1 MSQTDVVAQTIP
13 APQTLPLLGNL
24 HQIPKAGLIGHLL
37 NVSKDFEDPG
47 IFKLRFGSRV
57 GIFVTHPDLVAE
69 LCDETRFRKIP
80 GPGLRVV
87 RKFAGDGLF
96 TAFSEEAN
104 WGKAHRILLPAF
116 SQRSMRGYYDLIL
129 EVCDKLV
136 AKWTRLAGEEILVA
150 DDMTRLTLDSIA
162 IAGFGHR
169 FESFEHDE
177 LDPFLLSLGEA
188 LGEALNVITRLPIQ
202 QKFAKKSTAQFNAD
216 IVTMNKLVDDVI
228 AQRRANPTDAK
239 DLLNLMLTAVDPETG
254 EGLDDLNI
262 RYQVLTFLI
271 AGHETTSGLLTFA
284 FMELLKAPAVLAQAY
299 AEVDRVLP
307 GDTRPAYEH
316 LAHLKVIERIVKE
329 TQRLWPTAPAFSVG
343 PHEDQVIGGKWLM
356 RKDRPVNIYAPGL
369 QRHPSAWDAP
379 EEFDIDRWLPD
390 EEATHHPHAYKPFG
404 NGARACIGRQF
415 ALVEAKLAIAMILQK
430 FAIADRRGYRMT
442 LKESLSIKPDDF
454 WMRVRMRKPGERLTV
469 AEPVKIDSGTA
480 DIGSAA
486 GAGQRLSVVY
496 GTSLGTA
503 RDIAE
508 EIVER
513 ASADG
518 FEARAISMD
527 EALNTLP
534 EDRVIVAVTATYNGR
549 APDSALAAE
558 AAIDA
563 GQFAEA
569 KWPETRF
576 AVLGIGNSQWP
587 NYQAFPKKID
597 AAFEATGA
605 KRLCAR
611 GEANGDGD
619 FDGGV
624 ATFLKD
630 LWAALGSKSE
640 AVKAAGLSL
649 QIVDGRDARAAVLP
663 DQAVE
668 MEIVRNDELVRPADG
683 LWDFAQE
690 QPRGS
695 TRFITVKLPEGQVYA
710 AGDHIAIYARNRK
723 EHVDLAIER
732 LGVAGAMQ
740 VVPSGASSR
749 FRHLPV
755 GRMVTVRQLLT
766 DFVEIQDPMPRRALE
781 VVAAQTR
788 CPNTKTELAK
798 LANDAVWQTEI
809 ADKRLT
815 LLGLLVKFPAAELSL
830 DSFVELS
837 SGVAPRFY
845 SIASSPLVSPDACD
859 LIVGT
864 VQAPAWSGIGT
875 HQGFAS
881 THMRDLAPGES
892 VFGYVR
898 RPNPPFAPPQDGA
911 VPLVLIGPGTGFAP
925 LRGFVQA
932 RAALLSSPPRLRG
945 GAGGGSSSTSST
957 QREEEVPPPAP
968 PGSPGGEQKGAP
980 CHLFF
985 GARHPDHDWLCRD
998 EMERWAADGVIDLHM
1013 AYSQLPGHQHRYVQD
1028 AIWTARDEVWD
1039 VVQNGG
1045 QIFLCGDGKYMA
1057 PAVRDTLIRI
1067 HGDKTGGDH
1076 LAGSTWLEGLI
1087 EDGVYHQDVFGFGK

>member
-1 MSQTDVVAQTIP
+1 MTDTATIP
-13 APQTLPLLGNL
+13 APKMLPLVGNL

-37 NVSKDFEDPG
+37 GVSKDFVDPG

-216 IVTMNKLVDDVI
+216 IATMNKLVDDVI

-343 PHEDQVIGGKWLM
+343 PHEDQVIGGKWKL

-390 EEATHHPHAYKPFG
+390 AEAEHHPHAYKPFG

-469 AEPVKIDSGTA
+469 AEPVRIESDGA

-486 GAGQRLSVVY
+486 GAGQRLSVIY

-513 ASADG
+513 ASNDG

-605 KRLCAR
+605 QRLCPR

-624 ATFLKD
+624 ARFLKD
-630 LWAALGSKSE
+630 LWAALGSKGV
-640 AVKAAGLSL
+640 AVKASGLSL

-690 QPRGS
+690 SPRGS
-695 TRFITVKLPEGQVYA
+695 TRFITIKLPEGQVYA
-710 AGDHIAIYARNRK
+710 AGDHIAVYARNRK

-740 VVPSGASSR
+740 VVPSGSSGR
-749 FRHLPV
+749 LRHLPI
-755 GRMVTVRQLLT
+755 GRTVTVRQLLT
-766 DFVEIQDPMPRRALE
+766 DFVEIQDPMPRRALDI
-781 VVAAQTR
+781 VAAQTR
-788 CPNTKTELAK
+788 CPNTKAELAK
-798 LANDAVWQTEI
+798 LADDAAWQAEV

-837 SGVAPRFY
+837 SAVAPRFY
-845 SIASSPLVSPDACD
+845 SIASSPLDSADTCD

-864 VQAPAWSGIGT
+864 VQAPAWSGVGT

-881 THMRDLAPGES
+881 THMRDLGVGEHI
-892 VFGYVR
+892 FGYLR

-925 LRGFVQA
+925 LRGFIQE
-932 RAALLSSPPRLRG
+932 RAALD
-945 GAGGGSSSTSST
+945 AT
-957 QREEEVPPPAP
+957 
-968 PGSPGGEQKGAP
+968 AP

-1013 AYSQLPGHQHRYVQD
+1013 AYSQMPGHPHRYVQD
-1028 AIWTARDEVWD
+1028 AIWAARDAVWD

-1045 QIFLCGDGKYMA
+1045 QIFLCGDGRYMA

-1067 HGDKTGGDH
+1067 HADKTAGDH

>member
-1 MSQTDVVAQTIP
+1 MTKTATIP
-13 APQTLPLLGNL
+13 APPTLPVIGNL

-37 NVSKDFEDPG
+37 DVSDTFEDPG
-47 IFKLRFGSRV
+47 IFKLRFGARV

-116 SQRSMRGYYDLIL
+116 SQRSMRGYFDLIL
-129 EVCDKLV
+129 EVCDQLV
-136 AKWTRLAGEEILVA
+136 AKWTRNDGKELLIA

-169 FESFEHDE
+169 FNSFEHDE
-177 LDPFLLSLGEA
+177 LDPFLISLGDA
-188 LGEALNVITRLPIQ
+188 LSEALNVITRLPIQ
-202 QKFAKKSTAQFNAD
+202 QKFAKRSTAQFNAD
-216 IVTMNKLVDDVI
+216 IATMNTLVDGVI

-239 DLLNLMLTAVDPETG
+239 DLLNLMLTAADPETG
-254 EGLDDLNI
+254 ETLDDLNI

-284 FMELLKAPAVLAQAY
+284 FMELLRAPSVLAQAY

-343 PHEDQVIGGKWLM
+343 PWEDQVIGGKWKL
-356 RKDRPVNIYAPGL
+356 RKDRPVNVYAPGL
-369 QRHPSAWDAP
+369 QRHPSAWENP
-379 EEFDIDRWLPD
+379 TEFDIDRWLPD
-390 EEATHHPHAYKPFG
+390 AEATHHPHAYKPFG

-430 FAIADRRGYRMT
+430 FAIADRRGYRLS

-454 WMRVRMRKPGERLTV
+454 WMRVRLRKEGERLTV
-469 AEPVKIDSGTA
+469 GQPSPSSGSGQSENVA
-480 DIGSAA
+480 RAA
-486 GAGQRLSVVY
+486 GQGQRLSVLY

-518 FEARAISMD
+518 FEARTVSLD
-527 EALNTLP
+527 EAIDTLP
-534 EDRVIVAVTATYNGR
+534 EDRVIVVVTATYNGR
-549 APDSALAAE
+549 APDSALAVE

-563 GQFAEA
+563 GQFAGA
-569 KWPETRF
+569 HWPATRF

-605 KRLCAR
+605 QRLCAR

-624 ATFLKD
+624 AAFLKD
-630 LWAALGSKSE
+630 LWSALGAKGE
-640 AVKAAGLSL
+640 ATKASGLSL
-649 QIVDGRDARAAVLP
+649 QIVDAREARAAVLP

-668 MEIVRNDELVRPADG
+668 MEIVRNDEMVRPADG
-683 LWDFAQE
+683 LWDFASE
-690 QPRGS
+690 GPRGP
-695 TRFITVKLPEGQVYA
+695 TRFITVRLPEGEVYA
-710 AGDHIAIYARNRK
+710 AGDHLAVYARNRK

-732 LGVAGAMQ
+732 LGLTGAMQ
-740 VVPSGASSR
+740 VVPSGSSGR
-749 FRHLPV
+749 FRHLPI
-755 GRMVTVRQLLT
+755 GRTVTVRQLLT
-766 DFVEIQDPMPRRALE
+766 DFVELQDPMPRRALA
-781 VVAAQTR
+781 VVAEATR
-788 CPNTKTELAK
+788 CPNTKRELVR
-798 LANDAVWQTEI
+798 LQEDAAWQAEV

-815 LLGLLVKFPAAELSL
+815 LLGLLVMHPAAELSL
-830 DSFVELS
+830 DAFVELS
-837 SGVAPRFY
+837 SAVAPRFY
-845 SIASSPLVSPDACD
+845 SIASSPLVDADRCD

-864 VQAPAWSGIGT
+864 VQAPAWSGIGE

-881 THMRDLAPGES
+881 THMRDLQPGEH
-892 VFGYVR
+892 VFAYLR

-925 LRGFVQA
+925 LHGFIQE
-932 RAALLSSPPRLRG
+932 RKALN
-945 GAGGGSSSTSST
+945 AT
-957 QREEEVPPPAP
+957 
-968 PGSPGGEQKGAP
+968 AP
-980 CHLFF
+980 CHVFF
-985 GARHPDHDWLCRD
+985 GARHPDHDWLCRE
-998 EMERWAADGVIDLHM
+998 EMERWSAEGVIDLHL
-1013 AYSQLPGHQHRYVQD
+1013 AFSQVPGAPRYVQD
-1028 AIWTARDEVWD
+1028 AIWDARDAVWD
-1039 VVQNGG
+1039 VVQSGG

-1067 HGDKTGGDH
+1067 HADKTGGGH
-1076 LAGSTWLEGLI
+1076 LGGSTWLEGLI

>member
-1 MSQTDVVAQTIP
+1 MADTLTIP
-13 APQTLPLLGNL
+13 APKTVPLLGNL

-37 NVSKDFEDPG
+37 QVSKDFEDPG

-116 SQRSMRGYYDLIL
+116 SQRAMRGYYDNIL
-129 EVCDKLV
+129 EVCDQLI
-136 AKWTRLAGEEILVA
+136 AKWTGLNGQDVVIA

-162 IAGFGHR
+162 VAGFGHR
-169 FESFEHDE
+169 FDSFKRDD
-177 LDPFLLSLGEA
+177 LDPFLESLASA
-188 LGEALNVITRLPIQ
+188 LGESLNVITRLPIQ
-202 QKFAKKSTAQFNAD
+202 QKFAKRSTAQFNDD
-216 IVTMNKLVDDVI
+216 ITEMNTLVDGII
-228 AQRRANPTDAK
+228 ADRRANPTDTR
-239 DLLNLMLTAVDPETG
+239 DLLNLMLTAADPETG
-254 EGLDDLNI
+254 ETLEDINI

-284 FMELLKAPAVLAQAY
+284 FMEMLRSPAVLAQAY

-316 LAHLKVIERIVKE
+316 LAHLKVIERIIKE
-329 TQRLWPTAPAFSVG
+329 TQRLWPTAPAFSIG
-343 PHEDQVIGGKWLM
+343 PYADEVIGGKWSL
-356 RKDRPVNIYAPGL
+356 RKDRPVNVYTPGL
-369 QRHPSAWDAP
+369 QRHPSAWDDA

-390 EEATHHPHAYKPFG
+390 AEATHHPHAYKPFG

-430 FAIADRRGYRMT
+430 FAVADRHGYRLT
-442 LKESLSIKPDDF
+442 LKETLSIKPDDF
-454 WMRVRMRKPGERLTV
+454 KVRIRLRAPHERLNV
-469 AEPVKIDSGTA
+469 AEPVKIGDAIDNGRAT
-480 DIGSAA
+480 
-486 GAGQRLSVVY
+486 GAGQRLSVIY

-513 ASADG
+513 AGADG
-518 FEARAISMD
+518 FEARAVSLD
-527 EALNTLP
+527 EAMNTLP
-534 EDRVIVAVTATYNGR
+534 EDRVIVVVTATYNGR
-549 APDSALAAE
+549 APDSALAVE

-563 GQFAEA
+563 GQFAGA
-569 KWPETRF
+569 KWPDTRF

-605 KRLCAR
+605 QRLCPR

-624 ATFLKD
+624 AAFLKD
-630 LWAALGSKSE
+630 LWLALGAKGD
-640 AVKAAGLSL
+640 AIKASGLSL
-649 QIVDGRDARAAVLP
+649 QVVDGRDARAAVLP

-668 MEIVRNDELVRPADG
+668 MEIVRNDEMIRPGDG
-683 LWDFAQE
+683 LWDFARE
-690 QPRGS
+690 APRGS
-695 TRFITVKLPEGQVYA
+695 TRFITIKFPEEQSYA
-710 AGDHIAIYARNRK
+710 AGDHLAIYARNRK

-740 VVPSGASSR
+740 IVPTGASGR
-749 FRHLPV
+749 FRHLPI
-755 GRMVTVRQLLT
+755 GRTVTVRQLLT
-766 DFVEIQDPMPRRALE
+766 DFVEIQDPMPRRAVE
-781 VVAAQTR
+781 IVGQQTR
-788 CPNTKTELAK
+788 CPNTKTELAA
-798 LANDAVWQTEI
+798 LADDAVWQADI

-815 LLGLLVKFPAAELSL
+815 LLGLLVKYPAAELSL

-837 SGVAPRFY
+837 SAIAPRFY
-845 SIASSPLVSPDACD
+845 SIASSPLVSPNAAD

-864 VQAPAWSGIGT
+864 VHAPAWSGVGM

-881 THMRDLAPGES
+881 SHMRDLAVGDH

-898 RPNPPFAPPQDGA
+898 RPNPPFAPLQDGA

-925 LRGFVQA
+925 LRGFIQE
-932 RAALLSSPPRLRG
+932 RAALN
-945 GAGGGSSSTSST
+945 AT
-957 QREEEVPPPAP
+957 
-968 PGSPGGEQKGAP
+968 AP
-980 CHLFF
+980 CHVFF
-985 GARHPDHDWLCRD
+985 GARHPEHDWLCRS
-998 EMERWAADGVIDLHM
+998 EMEQWAADGVVKLHI
-1013 AYSQLPGHQHRYVQD
+1013 AYSQFEGHPYRYVQD
-1028 AIWTARDEVWD
+1028 AIWAARDAVLD
-1039 VVQNGG
+1039 VVTRGG
-1045 QIFLCGDGKYMA
+1045 QIFLCGDGRYMA

-1067 HGDKTGGDH
+1067 YVENTGGDH
-1076 LAGSTWLEGLI
+1076 LSGSTWLEGLI

>member
-1 MSQTDVVAQTIP
+1 MTESATIP
-13 APQTLPLLGNL
+13 APKTLPVIGNL

-37 NVSKDFEDPG
+37 DVSEDFEDPG
-47 IFKLRFGSRV
+47 IFKLRFGARV

-116 SQRSMRGYYDLIL
+116 SQRSMRGYFDLIL
-129 EVCDKLV
+129 EVCDQLMT
-136 AKWTRLAGEEILVA
+136 KWTRANGQELLVA

-169 FESFEHDE
+169 FDSFAHDD
-177 LDPFLLSLGEA
+177 LDPFLESLARA

-202 QKFAKKSTAQFNAD
+202 QRFAKRSTAQFQTDIAAMNA
-216 IVTMNKLVDDVI
+216 LVDGVI
-228 AQRRANPTDAK
+228 AQRRTQPTDAK
-239 DLLNLMLTAVDPETG
+239 DLLNLMLTASDPETG

-284 FMELLKAPAVLAQAY
+284 FMEMLRAPAILAQAY

-343 PHEDQVIGGKWLM
+343 PWEDQLVGGKWRL
-356 RKDRPVNIYAPGL
+356 RKDRPVNVYAPGL
-369 QRHPSAWDAP
+369 HRHPSAWENP
-379 EEFDIDRWLPD
+379 TEFDIERWLPD
-390 EEATHHPHAYKPFG
+390 AEAMHHPHAYKPFG

-430 FAIADRRGYRMT
+430 FAIADRRGYRLA

-454 WMRVRMRKPGERLTV
+454 WMRVRVRKESERFTIGQTVNLTND
-469 AEPVKIDSGTA
+469 AA

-486 GAGQRLSVVY
+486 GAGQRLSVLY

-513 ASADG
+513 AGADG
-518 FEARAISMD
+518 FEARAVSLD
-527 EALNTLP
+527 EAMDTLP
-534 EDRVIVAVTATYNGR
+534 EDRVVVVVTATYNGR
-549 APDSALAAE
+549 APDSALAVE

-563 GQFAEA
+563 GQFAGA
-569 KWPETRF
+569 QWPATRF

-587 NYQAFPKKID
+587 NYQAFPKKLD

-605 KRLCAR
+605 QRLCAR

-624 ATFLKD
+624 AAFLQN
-630 LWAALGSKSE
+630 LWRALGAKGE
-640 AVKAAGLSL
+640 AIKASGLSL
-649 QIVDGRDARAAVLP
+649 QIVDGRDVRAAVLP
-663 DQAVE
+663 DHAVE
-668 MEIVRNDELVRPADG
+668 MEIVGNEELVVPADG

-695 TRFITVKLPEGQVYA
+695 TRFITIRLPEGEDYA
-710 AGDHIAIYARNRK
+710 AGDHLAVYARNGR
-723 EHVDLAIER
+723 EQVDLAIER
-732 LGVAGAMQ
+732 LGLAGATQ
-740 VVPSGASSR
+740 VVPSGSSGR
-749 FRHLPV
+749 FRHLPI
-755 GRMVTVRQLLT
+755 GRMVTIRQLLT
-766 DFVEIQDPMPRRALE
+766 DFVELQDPMPRRALT
-781 VVAAQTR
+781 VVVEATR
-788 CPNTKTELAK
+788 CPNTKRDLMRLGEH
-798 LANDAVWQTEI
+798 ANWQSEV
-809 ADKRLT
+809 ADTRLT
-815 LLGLLVKFPAAELSL
+815 LLGLLLRYPAAEITL
-830 DSFVELS
+830 DAFVELS
-837 SGVAPRFY
+837 SAVAPRFY
-845 SIASSPLVSPDACD
+845 SIASSPLVIADTCN

-864 VQAPAWSGIGT
+864 VRAPAWSGIGE

-881 THMRDLAPGES
+881 GHMRDLGIGDRIFA
-892 VFGYVR
+892 YLR
-898 RPNPPFAPPQDGA
+898 RPNPPFAPPQDDN

-925 LRGFVQA
+925 LRGFIQERATQA
-932 RAALLSSPPRLRG
+932 LANERSGL
-945 GAGGGSSSTSST
+945 
-957 QREEEVPPPAP
+957 EAP
-968 PGSPGGEQKGAP
+968 AP
-980 CHLFF
+980 CHVFF
-985 GARHPDHDWLCRD
+985 GARHPDHDWLCRA
-998 EMERWAADGVIDLHM
+998 EMERWAADGVIDLYL
-1013 AYSQLPGHQHRYVQD
+1013 AFSQVAGAPRYVQD
-1028 AIWTARDEVWD
+1028 ALWNARDAVWEA
-1039 VVQNGG
+1039 VANGG
-1045 QIFLCGDGKYMA
+1045 QIFVCGDGKYMA
-1057 PAVRDTLIRI
+1057 PAVRDTLIRM
-1067 HGDKTGGDH
+1067 HAEQTGGDH
-1076 LAGSTWLEGLI
+1076 LSVSTWLEGLI
-1087 EDGVYHQDVFGFGK
+1087 EDGVYNQDVFGFGK

>member
-1 MSQTDVVAQTIP
+1 MSQTTDVTDRIP
-13 APQTLPLLGNL
+13 APQSLPVLGNL

-37 NVSKDFEDPG
+37 SVSKDFEDPG

-57 GIFVTHPDLVAE
+57 GVFVTHPDLVAE

-96 TAFSEEAN
+96 TAFSDEAN

-136 AKWTRLAGEEILVA
+136 AKWTAHSGEDILVA

-169 FESFEHDE
+169 FESFERGE
-177 LDPFLLSLGEA
+177 LDPFLLSLGDA

-216 IVTMNKLVDDVI
+216 IATMNKLVDDVI

-239 DLLNLMLTAVDPETG
+239 DLLTLMLTATDPETG
-254 EGLDDLNI
+254 DRLDDLNI
-262 RYQVLTFLI
+262 RFQVLTFLI
-271 AGHETTSGLLTFA
+271 AGHETTSGLLTFV

-307 GDTRPAYEH
+307 GKTRPAYEH
-316 LAHLKVIERIVKE
+316 LAHLKVIERVIKE

-343 PHEDQVIGGKWLM
+343 PWDDTVVGGKWRL
-356 RKDRPVNIYAPGL
+356 RKDRPVNIYVPGL
-369 QRHPSAWDAP
+369 HRHPSAWENA

-415 ALVEAKLAIAMILQK
+415 ALVEAKLAIVLILQN
-430 FAIADRRGYRMT
+430 FAISDRRGYRMT

-454 WMRVRMRKPGERLTV
+454 WMRVRIRKPNERLTV
-469 AEPVKIDSGTA
+469 AEPLTINTGNA

-486 GAGQRLSVVY
+486 GAGQRLSVLY

-508 EIVER
+508 EIVDR
-513 ASADG
+513 AAADG
-518 FEARAISMD
+518 FEARSLSMD
-527 EALNTLP
+527 EALGTLP

-549 APDSALAAE
+549 APDTALAAE

-563 GQFAEA
+563 GHFKEA
-569 KWPETRF
+569 RWPETRF

-605 KRLCAR
+605 QRLCPR

-624 ATFLKD
+624 AAFLKD
-630 LWAALGSKSE
+630 LWTALGSKGE
-640 AVKAAGLSL
+640 AVKASGLSL
-649 QIVDGRDARAAVLP
+649 QVVDGRDARAAVLP

-668 MEIVRNDELVRPADG
+668 MEIIRNDEIIRPADG
-683 LWDFAQE
+683 LWDFALE
-690 QPRGS
+690 APRGS
-695 TRFITVKLPEGQVYA
+695 TRFISVKLPEGQIYA
-710 AGDHIAIYARNRK
+710 AGDHIAVYARNQK

-732 LGVAGAMQ
+732 LGVSEAMQ
-740 VVPSGASSR
+740 VIPSGSSGR
-749 FRHLPV
+749 FRHLPI
-755 GRMVTVRQLLT
+755 GRTVTVRQLLT
-766 DFVEIQDPMPRRALE
+766 DFVEIQDPMPRRALD
-781 VVAAQTR
+781 VVVLQTR
-788 CPNTKTELAK
+788 CSNTKAALIK
-798 LANDAVWQTEI
+798 LADDIVWQAEV
-809 ADKRLT
+809 AEKRLT
-815 LLGLLVKFPAAELSL
+815 VLGLLVKFPAAELTL
-830 DSFVELS
+830 ESFVELS
-837 SGVAPRFY
+837 SAVAPRFY
-845 SIASSPLVSPDACD
+845 SIASSPLENPHVCD

-864 VQAPAWSGIGT
+864 VQAPAWSGVGV

-881 THMRDLAPGES
+881 THMRDLGVGQPI
-892 VFGYVR
+892 FGYVR
-898 RPNPPFAPPQDGA
+898 RPNPPFAPPHDGA

-925 LRGFVQA
+925 LRGFVQE
-932 RAALLSSPPRLRG
+932 RAALS
-945 GAGGGSSSTSST
+945 AGT
-957 QREEEVPPPAP
+957 
-968 PGSPGGEQKGAP
+968 P
-980 CHLFF
+980 CHVFF
-985 GARHPDHDWLCRD
+985 GARHPDHDWLCRQ

-1013 AYSQLPGHQHRYVQD
+1013 AFSQLAGHPHRYVQD
-1028 AIWTARDEVWD
+1028 AIWAARDAVWD
-1039 VVQNGG
+1039 VVAQGG
-1045 QIFLCGDGKYMA
+1045 QIFVCGDGRFMA
-1057 PAVRDTLIRI
+1057 PAVRDTLIRM
-1067 HGDKTGGDH
+1067 HADKTGGDH
-1076 LAGSTWLEGLI
+1076 LAGSNWLEGLI
-1087 EDGVYHQDVFGFGK
+1087 EDGVYHQDVYGFGK